1 MASRGAG
8 VESDVLRC
16 SEIAI
21 DKSESRGSS
30 QSVHASTSASLGTRT
45 LGPGT
50 QATGKQSCATQRMD
64 TLMDFS

>member
-30 QSVHASTSASLGTRT
+30 QSVHASTSASLGT
-45 LGPGT
+45 
-50 QATGKQSCATQRMD
+50 
-64 TLMDFS
+64 